1 MISLGPLVRR
11 EPTIEIEVIEE
22 DEAIELEGLYPVWLA
37 VFFIIFDQVQYKDQ
51 IQLDGYI
58 DVGWFMTTF
67 WSSFSETPVFTPFH
81 VAVLSALLAV
91 SALCVTLACFLCKKP
106 RKQEM

>member
-22 DEAIELEGLYPVWLA
+22 DEAIELEGMFPGHFRQLV
-37 VFFIIFDQVQYKDQ
+37 IFDKILTRVS
-51 IQLDGYI
+51 
-58 DVGWFMTTF
+58 VNNT
-67 WSSFSETPVFTPFH
+67 FSETPVFTPFH